1 MQKELNSVARAIRL
15 SHGTIRNIKENLF
28 WAFIY
33 NVIGIPIAAGVYYP
47 IWGLTLNPMFG
58 AFAMSL
64 SSVCVVMNALRLN
77 LVKLDGRNRQQKENK
92 TLEKVN
98 GISVVENV
106 IFMKYHNVEKNGS
119 TEDTDI
125 NNKNSVNP
133 YKAENTAIENNVN
146 KENEKMTKTMNIN
159 GMMCKHC
166 EAAVKKALEALPQ
179 VDSAVADHEK
189 KTAVVTLNSD
199 IDDSILK
206 KTVEE
211 LEYQVVSIS

>member
-1 MQKELNSVARAIRL
+1 MARAIRL

-106 IFMKYHNVEKNGS
+106 IFMKYHNVEK
-119 TEDTDI
+119 
-125 NNKNSVNP
+125 
-133 YKAENTAIENNVN
+133 
-146 KENEKMTKTMNIN
+146 M
-159 GMMCKHC
+159 
-166 EAAVKKALEALPQ
+166 EA
-179 VDSAVADHEK
+179 
-189 KTAVVTLNSD
+189 
-199 IDDSILK
+199 
-206 KTVEE
+206 
-211 LEYQVVSIS
+211 